1 MKSLDTNITLR
12 LLLRDVPE
20 QLDKVLNLIDS
31 SKSNSLM
38 LEDAVLFECVW
49 IMSGKMYRFDR
60 QLVGKLLLGLT
71 SIPQIICNKAMLEKA
86 IPLYVSH
93 KKISFVD
100 ACLTAY
106 AELNNAMPLI
116 TFDRNLAETAPK
128 IVTEL

>member
-49 IMSGKMYRFDR
+49 IMSCKMYRFDR

>member
-31 SKSNSLM
+31 SKANSLR

-106 AELNNAMPLI
+106 AESNNAVPLL
-116 TFDRNLAETAPK
+116 TFDRKLAETAPK